1 MEDVTRLNVIEIKVN
16 ETKEIYMIKSSVVD
30 LQERNK
36 LSGTDVE
43 PFLQLSNHSNLSH
56 KQSSS
61 SSSIISSSSS
71 SLFPG
76 MNVLLYN
83 PELADTDLTSFMK
96 SPGRFSFMDELN
108 CERLF
113 CDSVVEKVGP
123 KPSYLIDEVSL
134 FIVKEE

>member
-1 MEDVTRLNVIEIKVN
+1 MEDVRRLKVIEIKVN
-16 ETKEIYMIKSSVVD
+16 ETKEIYMIKSSMVD

-43 PFLQLSNHSNLSH
+43 PFLQLSNHSHN
-56 KQSSS
+56 QSSS
-61 SSSIISSSSS
+61 SKISS

-76 MNVLLYN
+76 INVLLYN

-96 SPGRFSFMDELN
+96 STGRFSFMDELN
-108 CERLF
+108 CERLI

-123 KPSYLIDEVSL
+123 KPSYLIDEVTL